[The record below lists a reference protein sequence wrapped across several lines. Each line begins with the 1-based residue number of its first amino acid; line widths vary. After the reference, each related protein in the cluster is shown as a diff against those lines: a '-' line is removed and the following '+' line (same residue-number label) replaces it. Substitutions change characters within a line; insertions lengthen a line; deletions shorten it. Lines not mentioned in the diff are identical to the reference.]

1 MSNEFMIQN
10 AKTSLF
16 LVKGNQK
23 SHVVVTTPESVTLM
37 QNATSPFLWYTH
49 WSTYI
54 KNY

>member
-1 MSNEFMIQN
+1 MSNKFIMQN

-37 QNATSPFLWYTH
+37 QNATSPFL
-49 WSTYI
+49 
-54 KNY
+54 